1 MREVQLFRSIAPVL
15 LALAPILSFAHH
27 SLLNYD
33 DSQLV
38 DIEGE
43 VTSVYWGNPHIRIS
57 VSTTNESGQT
67 VSWDVE
73 GGPVNQ
79 MERRGV
85 SGDSVAIG
93 DTLFVSGIASNRRN
107 DLAMMPVLLTL
118 ASGQN
123 LILDDRQAEKFGLLE
138 RYEVLE
144 SGVVDNEA
152 VENAIRDANGIFR
165 VWTNRGWIARY
176 REWGESILP
185 LTPTARA
192 AQEGWVQLEDDL
204 ALRCI
209 KAGMPEAQL
218 NPFPIEFIEQ
228 GDNIVMRIEEWENVR
243 TIHMDGSTSEGQ
255 PASPLGYSVG
265 RWEGNTLVV
274 ETDKI
279 NAPFFD
285 DRGTPQSEAVRI
297 VERFTLSEDETR
309 LDWLATVYDDAT
321 FTEPMQMPDLHWEWV
336 PGEELKTYNC
346 TPETAAEPW
355 GSRR

>member
-1 MREVQLFRSIAPVL
+1 MRYAKTLSPFA
-15 LALAPILSFAHH
+15 ALWLIMAPIVSYAHH

-33 DSQLV
+33 DSELV
-38 DIEGE
+38 DVQGE

-57 VSTTNESGQT
+57 VTSTTEAGEE
-67 VSWDVE
+67 VFWEIE

-85 SGDSVAIG
+85 GNDSVTIG

-107 DLAMMPVLLTL
+107 EMAMMPVLMRL

-123 LILDDRQAEKFGLLE
+123 LILDEKQAERFGLLE
-138 RYEVLE
+138 EYDLLAG
-144 SGVVDNEA
+144 GVVDNEA
-152 VENAIRDANGIFR
+152 VQTALDEANGIFR
-165 VWTNRGWIARY
+165 VWTNQGWIARY
-176 REWGESILP
+176 REWGQSVLP
-185 LTPTARA
+185 LTATARA

-218 NPFPIEFIEQ
+218 NPFPIEFLEQ
-228 GDNIVMRIEEWENVR
+228 GDDIVMRIEEWENVR
-243 TIHMDGSTSEGQ
+243 TIHMSGNSDGQ
-255 PASPLGYSVG
+255 PSSPLGYSVG
-265 RWEGNTLVV
+265 HWEDNTLVI

-285 DRGTPQSEAVRI
+285 DRGTPQTDAVTI

-309 LDWLATVYDDAT
+309 LDWLATLTDEAT
-321 FTEPMQMPDLHWEWV
+321 FTRQKMACSAVNSNSP
-336 PGEELKTYNC
+336 K
-346 TPETAAEPW
+346 
-355 GSRR
+355 GSQFLSSEFS